1 MKYWVEDM
9 NVDVRSASDN
19 PGIWDAEYYA
29 QWGGSA
35 GQEFV
40 LQYLRARKR
49 KDFPEVPHE
58 DEVPSSAFF
67 GAYLSD
73 AFKTQ
78 SPVRPSSS
86 FPPPVPPMDFL
97 PCTGMKIHSISHN
110 LVDRLAGAAWDGCLS
125 CVSHLMTTLQ
135 VNPTETPEFLAPF
148 RLSARDA
155 ALYGASLQRPMCAE
169 VHLYI
174 EDHLLEIS
182 RKETSRDSETVH
194 HTPAFP
200 PPIPTTPDR
209 EPLRFLPR
217 PSTRKKRRRQPI
229 SRFDSITEEVPAASQ
244 GIAFH
249 DNVPLSCVDD
259 VRLACDTWPL
269 GDEDFS
275 HRRSLL

>member
-1 MKYWVEDM
+1 MGWQC
-9 NVDVRSASDN
+9 R
-19 PGIWDAEYYA
+19 PGICFAILASSQTE
-29 QWGGSA
+29 
-35 GQEFV
+35 
-40 LQYLRARKR
+40 
-49 KDFPEVPHE
+49 DFPEVPDE

-97 PCTGMKIHSISHN
+97 LCTGMKIHSISHN
-110 LVDRLAGAAWDGCLS
+110 LVDRLAGAAWDGCLTY
-125 CVSHLMTTLQ
+125 VSHLMTTLQ

-174 EDHLLEIS
+174 EDHLLEMS
-182 RKETSRDSETVH
+182 RKQTSRDSETVH

-200 PPIPTTPDR
+200 PPAPTTPDR

-217 PSTRKKRRRQPI
+217 PSARKKRRSNLFRESIALQKGFQQLPRGL
-229 SRFDSITEEVPAASQ
+229 RFMTMCHLHASMTCT
-244 GIAFH
+244 
-249 DNVPLSCVDD
+249 L
-259 VRLACDTWPL
+259 LATI
-269 GDEDFS
+269 G
-275 HRRSLL
+275 R

>member
-1 MKYWVEDM
+1 M

-35 GQEFV
+35 GQEFA
-40 LQYLRARKR
+40 LQYLRARSR
-49 KDFPEVPHE
+49 KDFPEVPDE

-174 EDHLLEIS
+174 EDHLLEMS

-194 HTPAFP
+194 HTPAFLRQFLLHL
-200 PPIPTTPDR
+200 TGSLCVFFQGHQR
-209 EPLRFLPR
+209 ERKGEGNLLRDSIASQKRFQQLPRGLRFMTMCHLHV
-217 PSTRKKRRRQPI
+217 SMTC
-229 SRFDSITEEVPAASQ
+229 T
-244 GIAFH
+244 
-249 DNVPLSCVDD
+249 L
-259 VRLACDTWPL
+259 LATS
-269 GDEDFS
+269 G
-275 HRRSLL
+275 R

>member
-1 MKYWVEDM
+1 M
-9 NVDVRSASDN
+9 
-19 PGIWDAEYYA
+19 
-29 QWGGSA
+29 
-35 GQEFV
+35 
-40 LQYLRARKR
+40 QYLRARKR
-49 KDFPEVPHE
+49 KDFPEVPDE

-110 LVDRLAGAAWDGCLS
+110 LVDRLAGAAWDGCLT

-174 EDHLLEIS
+174 EDHLLEMSHQKKLLVTVRRFIILQRFLRQLLLHLTGS
-182 RKETSRDSETVH
+182 LCVFFQGYQRERKGEGDLLRDSIASQKRFQQL
-194 HTPAFP
+194 P
-200 PPIPTTPDR
+200 R
-209 EPLRFLPR
+209 GLRFMTMCHLHV
-217 PSTRKKRRRQPI
+217 SMTCTLLATRGRWGMKTSHTGDPFC
-229 SRFDSITEEVPAASQ
+229 SLAFLLATFD
-244 GIAFH
+244 F
-249 DNVPLSCVDD
+249 
-259 VRLACDTWPL
+259 
-269 GDEDFS
+269 
-275 HRRSLL
+275 

>member
-1 MKYWVEDM
+1 M
-9 NVDVRSASDN
+9 NVDVHSASDN
-19 PGIWDAEYYA
+19 H
-29 QWGGSA
+29 
-35 GQEFV
+35 V

-49 KDFPEVPHE
+49 KNFPEVPDE
-58 DEVPSSAFF
+58 DKVPSSAFF

-78 SPVRPSSS
+78 SPVKPSSS

-174 EDHLLEIS
+174 EDHLLEMS
-182 RKETSRDSETVH
+182 REETSLDSDTR
-194 HTPAFP
+194 
-200 PPIPTTPDR
+200 I
-209 EPLRFLPR
+209 
-217 PSTRKKRRRQPI
+217 SMRKKRRRRPT
-229 SRFDSITEEVPAASQ
+229 SRFDCITEEVPRASRV
-244 GIAFH
+244 
-249 DNVPLSCVDD
+249 ND
-259 VRLACDTWPL
+259 VLLACDKWPL
-269 GDEDFS
+269 RDEDFS